1 MPLGDDGTVTLLI
14 ARVVYENMDGTLLSA
29 PGLGGRFVIATQGT
43 YADTEERFNA
53 TIEDG
58 AFVDPHDALEID
70 EEVVR

>member
-1 MPLGDDGTVTLLI
+1 
-14 ARVVYENMDGTLLSA
+14 MDGTLLSA